1 MNRGIKSK
9 EFVDVNQLS
18 IEFSN
23 ISGIDADLEYYNTS
37 DAFPTTNRMI
47 QPNFEFSNV
56 TQNDAVESILG
67 VRSNSIGSDG
77 IDPKFIKLIFP
88 YILRYITYLLNTIL
102 TSSTL
107 ATMWKSANIIPVPK
121 QDKTYRPIAIFIY
134 RKFSRN

>member
-134 RKFSRN
+134 RNFSRN